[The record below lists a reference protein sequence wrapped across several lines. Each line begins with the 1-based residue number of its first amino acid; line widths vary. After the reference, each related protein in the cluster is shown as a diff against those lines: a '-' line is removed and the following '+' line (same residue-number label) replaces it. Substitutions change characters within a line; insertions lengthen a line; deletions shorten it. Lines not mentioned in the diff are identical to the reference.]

1 MVDFIDIH
9 KLNLEELSGVISM
22 YPWYGAARRELC
34 ARMARNGAL
43 SDMLIRE
50 SAMYMGSTKV
60 LSDLLRQEADVDY
73 TDTSAPQPA
82 ENDESRE
89 QRQTIFVVGGDYF
102 SQKDYDKV
110 KDPEDNIFSK
120 FATKAY
126 EGGYVEPLND
136 DNEGIYTETLA
147 QIYLEQDYPEQAK
160 EIYDK
165 LILRYPEKSVYFA
178 NLIDEINKKV
188 N

>member
-1 MVDFIDIH
+1 MVNFIDIH

-22 YPWYGAARRELC
+22 HPWYAGARRELC

-43 SDMLIRE
+43 SDILIGE

-60 LSDLLRQEADVDY
+60 LSDLLRQETDVDY
-73 TDTSAPQPA
+73 TDTSAPEA
-82 ENDESRE
+82 VEKEETRE
-89 QRQTIFVVGGDYF
+89 QGPTIFVVGGDYF
-102 SQKDYDKV
+102 SQKDYEKV
-110 KDPEDNIFSK
+110 KEPEDNIFSK

-126 EGGYVEPLND
+126 EGGYIEPLSE
-136 DNEGIYTETLA
+136 DNEGIYTETMA

-160 EIYDK
+160 EIYNK

-188 N
+188 K